1 MESNESLGK
10 VLELNPV
17 RFNWKLNPE
26 KHLQMGLIAQEVEK
40 ILPSIIDESVDMD
53 TSYDIDSPEADPTV
67 EEKSPKDLEVKTKCI
82 SYNELIPLLISAMQE
97 QQKQIDDLKKQIAS
111 K

>member
-1 MESNESLGK
+1 MI
-10 VLELNPV
+10 
-17 RFNWKLNPE
+17 
-26 KHLQMGLIAQEVEK
+26 LIHSKQ
-40 ILPSIIDESVDMD
+40 IQL
-53 TSYDIDSPEADPTV
+53 V

>member
-1 MESNESLGK
+1 
-10 VLELNPV
+10 
-17 RFNWKLNPE
+17 
-26 KHLQMGLIAQEVEK
+26 MGLIARVEK

-53 TSYDIDSPEADPTV
+53 TSYDIDLKQSAV
-67 EEKSPKDLEVKTKCI
+67 EDKSPKDLEVKTKCI